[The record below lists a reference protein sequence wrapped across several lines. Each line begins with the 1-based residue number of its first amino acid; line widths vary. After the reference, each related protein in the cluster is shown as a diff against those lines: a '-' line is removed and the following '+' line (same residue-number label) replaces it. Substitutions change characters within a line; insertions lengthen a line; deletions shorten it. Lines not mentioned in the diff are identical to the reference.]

1 MFYWISLALL
11 AVVLDQV
18 TKILAVKYLMP
29 VDTVPII
36 KKVLHLTYLENTG
49 AAFGSLKNSRWVFLA
64 VSTFAI
70 IALVFY
76 MFRFKP
82 KNRVLSAGLAF
93 IIGGGIGNMIDRLA
107 KGYVVDFVDFRLINF
122 AVFNVADSFVCVGA
136 ALVIIYIF
144 FFAEKEDKN
153 AKNEKK
159 ESKNEENTDG
169 NR

>member
-18 TKILAVKYLMP
+18 TKLLAVKYLMP

-36 KKVLHLTYLENTG
+36 KNVLHLTYLENTG

-144 FFAEKEDKN
+144 FFTEKEDKN

>member
-36 KKVLHLTYLENTG
+36 KSVLHLTYLENTG

-93 IIGGGIGNMIDRLA
+93 IIGGGIGNMIDRIA

>member
-29 VDTVPII
+29 VNTVPII
-36 KKVLHLTYLENTG
+36 KSVLHLTYLENTG

-93 IIGGGIGNMIDRLA
+93 IIGGGIGNMIDRIA
-107 KGYVVDFVDFRLINF
+107 KGYVVDFVDFRLVNF

-144 FFAEKEDKN
+144 FSAEKEDKN

>member
-36 KKVLHLTYLENTG
+36 KSVLHLTYLENTG

-93 IIGGGIGNMIDRLA
+93 IIGGGIGNMIDRIA
-107 KGYVVDFVDFRLINF
+107 KGYVVDFIDFRLVNF

-144 FFAEKEDKN
+144 FFAEKEGKN

>member
-29 VDTVPII
+29 VDSVPII
-36 KKVLHLTYLENTG
+36 KSVLHLTYLENTG

-93 IIGGGIGNMIDRLA
+93 IIGGGIGNMIDRIA